1 MIRDRR
7 PELTD
12 QLIELYCD
20 WRMRC
25 EQVHA
30 TYERFTMAPKAS
42 RFLAFAAYEAALDQ
56 EECAADAYAGQIS
69 RMTIAA

>member
-1 MIRDRR
+1 MLRDDRS
-7 PELTD
+7 ESTD

-25 EQVHA
+25 EEVHA
-30 TYERFTMAPKAS
+30 MYEHFTTAPKAD
-42 RFLAFAAYEAALDQ
+42 RFVAFAAYEAALDQ
-56 EECAADAYAGQIS
+56 EECAAGAYAGQIR